1 LSAPGWGD
9 MSDKLKRFRL
19 ATARRLRS
27 NATLAES
34 RLWKELR
41 QLPTYGTHFR
51 RQVPLG
57 SYVVDFACL
66 RAKLVIEVDG
76 SQHGQEGEMRR
87 DAART
92 QWLESVGYRVLRFW
106 NSEVSGN
113 LSGVL
118 ERIYADLYGS
128 THAEPS
134 HFGHP
139 TPARTQQSKQHQ
151 RVRDARR
158 PSPSRGG

>member
-1 LSAPGWGD
+1 

-19 ATARRLRS
+19 ATARRLRG

-76 SQHGQEGEMRR
+76 SQHGQEEEMRR

-92 QWLESVGYRVLRFW
+92 QWLESLGYK
-106 NSEVSGN
+106 SC
-113 LSGVL
+113 
-118 ERIYADLYGS
+118 A
-128 THAEPS
+128 
-134 HFGHP
+134 FGI
-139 TPARTQQSKQHQ
+139 
-151 RVRDARR
+151 RR
-158 PSPSRGG
+158 

>member
-1 LSAPGWGD
+1 LW
-9 MSDKLKRFRL
+9 
-19 ATARRLRS
+19 T

-34 RLWKELR
+34 RLWKELC

-66 RAKLVIEVDG
+66 RAKLVIKVDG
-76 SQHGQEGEMRR
+76 SQHGQEEEMRR
-87 DAART
+87 AART

-139 TPARTQQSKQHQ
+139 TPARTRQSESRQ
-151 RVRDARR
+151 RVRDAGR